1 MNPSSPNPLGVAT
14 VEDSEELP
22 YLVQVRSGA
31 IKRSGKLSSGDPAEL
46 VLGEATSDATVR
58 FFGRRRT
65 GGGFLKKV
73 VKKAKSVVKKV
84 VSVAKKV
91 VSKVTGKKVKP
102 VPSSCDRKYIKMVKK
117 PCADMSNTIK
127 KSEPQGDS
135 SWKCRAGRDG
145 EAPVTCFARCCR
157 FTKSK
162 RLKAMELAANKLN
175 SIGSCAK
182 NVRHP
187 SSCRSELST
196 KVVHDMCVGYQRCD
210 LAVKAKDYPDVGQVN
225 PALSHDT

>member
-1 MNPSSPNPLGVAT
+1 MNPSSPNPVGVAT
-14 VEDSEELP
+14 VEDSEESP
-22 YLVQVRSGA
+22 YLVQVQSGA
-31 IKRSGKLSSGDPAEL
+31 IKRSGNLSTRDPAEL
-46 VLGEATSDATVR
+46 VLGEATSDATVS

-65 GGGFLKKV
+65 GGGFFKKV
-73 VKKAKSVVKKV
+73 VKKVKSVV
-84 VSVAKKV
+84 KKV

-225 PALSHDT
+225 PALSQVTQCPVLT